1 VPPPDLLFKLSTPS
15 LGITSQ
21 NLSDG
26 LDSLIGSVLSTPSL
40 GITFRENELMID
52 DESDFQLP
60 LSGSL
65 AFAISLSCIIIKSAF
80 NSLSRDHI
88 GTKGVVDS
96 AVDGFFQLPLSGSLG
111 DQSKADSADPR
122 GAGFQLPLS
131 GSQQLNTL
139 LNRVKRFKLTFNS
152 LSRDHL
158 QAKGWSNHHFQSDFQ
173 LPLSGSLSSVSSTAG
188 ACSAFNSLSRDHL
201 VENIITARLRGLST
215 PSLGIT
221 SDLLKPILNAYGL
234 DLSTPSLGITC
245 RRHGAHDGAE
255 H

>member
-1 VPPPDLLFKLSTPS
+1 MPPPDLLFKLSTPS

-65 AFAISLSCIIIKSAF
+65 AFAISLSCIIIKSAFNSLSRDHWQDQTSRKGVPRWTF

-188 ACSAFNSLSRDHL
+188 ACSAFNSLSRDHRAL
-201 VENIITARLRGLST
+201 FRDFPALRGF
-215 PSLGIT
+215 P
-221 SDLLKPILNAYGL
+221 P
-234 DLSTPSLGITC
+234 
-245 RRHGAHDGAE
+245 RHPFAHLYFPATI
-255 H
+255 